1 MINSDAGVIIQA
13 RMGSSRLPGK
23 SLMKIGSKPL
33 IDHVIERCLA
43 AVPVDKVFLAT
54 TDQSEDKILV
64 DHVASKYGLVV
75 FQGDKEDVRSRYEVV
90 AREYFID
97 KIVRITADDP
107 FKDPKHIEESIRALD
122 EDSVDY
128 FNNFEIP
135 IFPVGL
141 DVESFRTK
149 ALLENIARDSSSES
163 KEHVTLGL
171 RKSPIFVK
179 KFYEGEP
186 EFTNIRLTIDTPADL
201 EFCKRLLQFNPDM
214 ENLAFDWATTRD
226 ALIALGKR

>member
-1 MINSDAGVIIQA
+1 MLNHDAGVIIQA

-43 AVPVDKVFLAT
+43 AAPADKVFLVT
-54 TDQSEDKILV
+54 TDEYEDEILV

-75 FQGDKEDVRSRYEVV
+75 FQGDKEDVRSRFEVV
-90 AREYFID
+90 AQEYFLN

-107 FKDPKHIEESIRALD
+107 FKDPKHIRESIQALD
-122 EDSVDY
+122 EDCVDY
-128 FNNFEIP
+128 YNNFEIP
-135 IFPVGL
+135 TFPIGL

-171 RKSPIFVK
+171 RKSTIFVK
-179 KFYEGEP
+179 KFCLGEP

-201 EFCKRLLQFNPDM
+201 EFCKRLLEINPDM
-214 ENLAFDWATTRD
+214 ENLAFDWPTTRD
-226 ALIALGKR
+226 ALMALINR

>member
-1 MINSDAGVIIQA
+1 MINHEVGVVIQA

-23 SLMKIGSKPL
+23 SLMKVGNKLL
-33 IDHVIERCLA
+33 IDHVIDRCLA
-43 AVPVDKVFLAT
+43 AAPANSVFLAT
-54 TDQSEDKILV
+54 TDQNEDKILV
-64 DHVASKYGLVV
+64 DHVASKYGLEV
-75 FQGDKEDVRSRYEVV
+75 FQGDREDVRSRFEAV
-90 AREYFID
+90 AREYYLN

-107 FKDPKHIEESIRALD
+107 FKDPKHIVESIRALN
-122 EDSVDY
+122 EDTVDY
-128 FNNFEIP
+128 YNNFEIP

-149 ALLENIARDSSSES
+149 ALLENIVRDSSSES

-179 KFYEGEP
+179 KFCLGEP

-201 EFCKRLLQFNPDM
+201 EFCKRLLQINPDM
-214 ENLAFDWATTRD
+214 ENLAFDWPTTRD
-226 ALIALGKR
+226 ALIAMGKR